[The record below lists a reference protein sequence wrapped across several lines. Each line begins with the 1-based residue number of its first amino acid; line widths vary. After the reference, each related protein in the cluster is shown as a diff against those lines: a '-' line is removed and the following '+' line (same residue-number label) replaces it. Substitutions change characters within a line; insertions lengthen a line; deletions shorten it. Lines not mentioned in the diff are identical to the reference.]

1 VRVNCIIKR
10 VLKITGS
17 VLLASAIFVMAAVAA
32 VYGNSYS
39 EEEKF
44 NMSYIYFGN
53 SDLYYHHVEKTRNS
67 LNGIIELTTAI
78 DRNFID
84 EMHKKGV
91 EVVPFISNHWNVEA
105 GRNALKNMKV
115 LTDQIVEAIEYYNL
129 DGINVDI
136 EGLDEKDRNS
146 YTEFVKMLRD
156 KLPEGKSLSVAVAV
170 NPWGINKG
178 WQGSY
183 DYEELGK
190 YSDYLML
197 MAYDQNYGGS
207 APGPVAGSQ
216 FVEDSIKY
224 ALGKIPKEKVVL
236 GIPFYG
242 RYWKSGSSYGGYG
255 ISLTDVE
262 ELIKNYRGQV
272 SFDKS
277 SMSAKAVI
285 TVKSWDKKPVLFG
298 RQLEAGTYTIWYENE
313 QSIKYKL
320 SLVQKYDIKGTG
332 SWSLGQEL
340 PQTWDY
346 YKQWLNGCYF
356 EDIKGHWAQEAIC
369 NAEKAG
375 WMIGLS
381 NNTFAPNNPLTR
393 AEAVTVLVRAFNMTA
408 DGKVEY
414 TFNDTAKHW
423 ARKEIEIARDN
434 DIVLGTGK
442 GRFEPDKPVT
452 REEMAVILDRLLE
465 NKNDKKEYRN
475 PYKDVNSNNCSW
487 SYEGI
492 LRMTQ
497 YGVFK
502 GNSDGYFYPDSNTT
516 RGEMAALMSRIA
528 VFTGQD
534 DVYLA
539 GK

>member
-1 VRVNCIIKR
+1 MRVNCIIKR

-67 LNGIIELTTAI
+67 LNEISPNYFNINLDGIMELTTAI

-320 SLVQKYDIKGTG
+320 SLVQKI
-332 SWSLGQEL
+332 
-340 PQTWDY
+340 
-346 YKQWLNGCYF
+346 
-356 EDIKGHWAQEAIC
+356 
-369 NAEKAG
+369 
-375 WMIGLS
+375 
-381 NNTFAPNNPLTR
+381 
-393 AEAVTVLVRAFNMTA
+393 
-408 DGKVEY
+408 
-414 TFNDTAKHW
+414 
-423 ARKEIEIARDN
+423 
-434 DIVLGTGK
+434 
-442 GRFEPDKPVT
+442 
-452 REEMAVILDRLLE
+452 
-465 NKNDKKEYRN
+465 
-475 PYKDVNSNNCSW
+475 
-487 SYEGI
+487 
-492 LRMTQ
+492 
-497 YGVFK
+497 
-502 GNSDGYFYPDSNTT
+502 
-516 RGEMAALMSRIA
+516 
-528 VFTGQD
+528 
-534 DVYLA
+534 
-539 GK
+539 